1 MSLHVGQA
9 ELRRQLSQLSARIP
23 SSSGIHLDDGAS
35 GAEDTV
41 AKPNQ
46 RIRRRSETQSSD
58 RITVNKEELK
68 DLKSMSISVLYF
80 WTCSAIF

>member
-1 MSLHVGQA
+1 MIGWEFSILLHNQQMMMSLHAGQA

-46 RIRRRSETQSSD
+46 RKRRRSETQSSD
-58 RITVNKEELK
+58 IL
-68 DLKSMSISVLYF
+68 M
-80 WTCSAIF
+80 